1 MNFYIGDPHLGH
13 EAIIRLRNRP
23 FADVDEMDEAII
35 SNWNSRVTN
44 GDTVFILGDMMFRNK
59 REPSEYL
66 KRLKDHKILV
76 LGNHDASWI
85 WRESATEHLTTHV
98 SMMELIDRNRRAVL
112 CHYPMLT
119 WPNIRGGSY
128 MVYGHLHGNREH
140 DPCLKHGLNPRMLNS
155 CVEVNEYQPVTNDEG
170 ETVIIEHEKNEGDSR
185 FHLTT
190 VQNNGWLRHN
200 YIYKDG
206 TREELFDK

>member
-23 FADVDEMDEAII
+23 FADVDEMDEEII

-66 KRLKDHKILV
+66 KRLKGHKILV

-85 WRESATEHLTTHV
+85 WRESATEYLTTHV

-112 CHYPMLT
+112 KEKQ
-119 WPNIRGGSY
+119 IFI
-128 MVYGHLHGNREH
+128 
-140 DPCLKHGLNPRMLNS
+140 
-155 CVEVNEYQPVTNDEG
+155 CV
-170 ETVIIEHEKNEGDSR
+170 
-185 FHLTT
+185 
-190 VQNNGWLRHN
+190 
-200 YIYKDG
+200 
-206 TREELFDK
+206 

>member
-13 EAIIRLRNRP
+13 EAIIRLCNRP

-66 KRLKDHKILV
+66 KRLKGHKILV

-98 SMMELIDRNRRAVL
+98 SMMELIDRNRRVVL

-119 WPNIRGGSY
+119 WPYIRGGSY

-155 CVEVNEYQPVTNDEG
+155 CVEVNGYQPVTLDEM
-170 ETVIIEHEKNEGDSR
+170 IE
-185 FHLTT
+185 
-190 VQNNGWLRHN
+190 NNRIFRH
-200 YIYKDG
+200 
-206 TREELFDK
+206 RR

>member
-1 MNFYIGDPHLGH
+1 
-13 EAIIRLRNRP
+13 
-23 FADVDEMDEAII
+23 
-35 SNWNSRVTN
+35 
-44 GDTVFILGDMMFRNK
+44 MMFRNQK
-59 REPSEYL
+59 APSEYL
-66 KRLKDHKILV
+66 KRLKGHKILV

-98 SMMELIDRNRRAVL
+98 SMMELIDRNRRVVL

-155 CVEVNEYQPVTNDEG
+155 CVEVNGYQPVTLDEM
-170 ETVIIEHEKNEGDSR
+170 IENNRIFRQLPIPEEASCGGDS
-185 FHLTT
+185 HDLCD
-190 VQNNGWLRHN
+190 V
-200 YIYKDG
+200 
-206 TREELFDK
+206 

>member
-13 EAIIRLRNRP
+13 EAIIRLCNRP

-66 KRLKDHKILV
+66 KRLKGHKILV

-98 SMMELIDRNRRAVL
+98 SMMELIDRNRRVVL

-155 CVEVNEYQPVTNDEG
+155 CVEVNRYQPVTLDEICLLY
-170 ETVIIEHEKNEGDSR
+170 TSPSPRDA
-185 FHLTT
+185 
-190 VQNNGWLRHN
+190 
-200 YIYKDG
+200 
-206 TREELFDK
+206 

>member
-13 EAIIRLRNRP
+13 EAIIRLCNRP

-66 KRLKDHKILV
+66 KRLKGHKSLV

-98 SMMELIDRNRRAVL
+98 SMMELIDRNRRVVL

-155 CVEVNEYQPVTNDEG
+155 CVEVNGYQPVTLDEMIENNRIFRQLTIPESASFGGEDNDLCD
-170 ETVIIEHEKNEGDSR
+170 V
-185 FHLTT
+185 
-190 VQNNGWLRHN
+190 
-200 YIYKDG
+200 
-206 TREELFDK
+206 